1 MRLFTVLCATL
12 FISNVAFGQTNV
24 VRANAVPGCCGPYV
38 PLVTTPMISLQS
50 VSPNPVGASNA
61 TYGLVAGATNSTLS
75 IVNGNTSSEYTQP
88 VWYAGGTTPLISE
101 PAVELPGRG
110 MRMERGERERGER
123 EREHG
128 RAEAKVWTYYG
139 SQEETSS
146 AVEAA
151 ASAKT
156 GKHATRTIT
165 NQDVEQQNQKN
176 GMVKYDG
183 KTEQIK

>member
-1 MRLFTVLCATL
+1 MRLFTVLCATA
-12 FISNVAFGQTNV
+12 FISSLAFGQSNV

-110 MRMERGERERGER
+110 MRMERGERE
-123 EREHG
+123 HG
-128 RAEAKVWTYYG
+128 RAEAKAWTYYG

-146 AVEAA
+146 PVEAA

-183 KTEQIK
+183 KSEQIK

>member
-1 MRLFTVLCATL
+1 
-12 FISNVAFGQTNV
+12 
-24 VRANAVPGCCGPYV
+24 
-38 PLVTTPMISLQS
+38 
-50 VSPNPVGASNA
+50 
-61 TYGLVAGATNSTLS
+61 
-75 IVNGNTSSEYTQP
+75 
-88 VWYAGGTTPLISE
+88 
-101 PAVELPGRG
+101 
-110 MRMERGERERGER
+110 MERGERERGER

>member
-1 MRLFTVLCATL
+1 MRLFTVLCATV
-12 FISNVAFGQTNV
+12 FISSVALGQANV

-101 PAVELPGRG
+101 PAVQLPGRG
-110 MRMERGERERGER
+110 MRMERGEQERGQR

-128 RAEAKVWTYYG
+128 RSEAKSWTYYG

-146 AVEAA
+146 PVEAA

-176 GMVKYDG
+176 GTVKFGG